1 MNSYCVVCFDVSR
14 GPNNDRR
21 NVRFYLG
28 AASANQALAA
38 AAKEYPALRI
48 LGVEPH
54 DCTSVTQITQNAA

>member
-1 MNSYCVVCFDVSR
+1 MNTYCVVCCDVSQ
-14 GPNNDRR
+14 GPSNDRR
-21 NVRFYLG
+21 TVRFYLG
-28 AASANQALAA
+28 AASANHALAA